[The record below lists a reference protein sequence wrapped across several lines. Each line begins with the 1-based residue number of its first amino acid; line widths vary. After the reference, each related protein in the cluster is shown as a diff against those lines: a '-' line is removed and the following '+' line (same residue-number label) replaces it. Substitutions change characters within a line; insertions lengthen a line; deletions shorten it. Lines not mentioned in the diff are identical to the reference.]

1 MQKKQAKR
9 ADESII
15 MRFIRRHGLTF
26 VRWQDFC
33 DYGRTAVVNTEDGK
47 YYAGT
52 LAADLRRKQA
62 YWVD

>member
-1 MQKKQAKR
+1 MTKKQVKKSAS
-9 ADESII
+9 ESII
-15 MRFIRRHGLTF
+15 MRFARKHGLTI

-33 DYGRTAVVNTEDGK
+33 DCGRAAVVNDGE

-52 LAADLRRKQA
+52 LAADLCTRQA

>member
-1 MQKKQAKR
+1 MTKKQAKR

-15 MRFIRRHGLTF
+15 MRFARKHGLTI

-33 DYGRTAVVNTEDGK
+33 DCGRAAVVNDGK

-52 LAADLRRKQA
+52 LAADLCTKQA

>member
-1 MQKKQAKR
+1 MTKKQAKR

-15 MRFIRRHGLTF
+15 MRFVRKHGLTI

-33 DYGRTAVVNTEDGK
+33 DCGRAAVVNDGE

-52 LAADLRRKQA
+52 LAADLRTQQA